1 MVFFHSNTPCLG
13 TKLLNLRSKFKF
25 SAPPPLHAK
34 LKKKLKVGNKSG
46 ETKLFSAGGGGGMI
60 SKQNIHPWLGGWK
73 DITLLIYMRN
83 EVKWMNIQK

>member
-1 MVFFHSNTPCLG
+1 MAN
-13 TKLLNLRSKFKF
+13 
-25 SAPPPLHAK
+25 
-34 LKKKLKVGNKSG
+34 LKKNLKVGNKSG
-46 ETKLFSAGGGGGMI
+46 ETNLFSAGGGGGMI